1 MNKLGWFLLGLAG
14 VVLLCRGADRAV
26 RADAPA
32 EIEQEEKYIA
42 LTFDDGP
49 KRGTTERLL
58 DGLRERGAS
67 ATFFL
72 IGTGIEGN
80 EDLIR
85 RMGAEGHQVGNH
97 TWSHVSLKGA
107 AAEILDR
114 EIGQTQALLQEILG
128 EGDYWL
134 RPPYGVVDS
143 GAESGIAVPMVKWSV
158 DPRDWESRNT
168 QKIVQAVLSAVQPDS
183 IVLLHDIYPASVD
196 AALQIIDE
204 LQGQGYVFVT
214 VERLLELNGVEP
226 QPGVLYCKGTG

>member
-1 MNKLGWFLLGLAG
+1 MHKRGWFLLGLAG
-14 VVLLCRGADRAV
+14 MVLLCRGADRAV
-26 RADAPA
+26 TADAPA
-32 EIEQEEKYIA
+32 EIEQEEKYVA

-72 IGTGIEGN
+72 IGAGIEGS

-85 RMGAEGHQVGNH
+85 RMEAEGHQVGNH

-107 AAEILDR
+107 AAEVLDR
-114 EIGQTQALLQEILG
+114 EIGQTQALLEEILG

-143 GAESGIAVPMVKWSV
+143 GTESGIGVPMVKWSV